1 MNEPRRR
8 LVLGVTGGVGCGKS
22 EVGRILERLGFAV
35 CDADRLAHDVITPG
49 GEAYDAVVRRFGPPI
64 VGPDGAID
72 RAALARIVFGDAAA
86 LADLNALTHPP
97 TRRALR
103 RWLDGLLPECDAAA
117 LVPLL
122 FEAGWT
128 DGWTAVI
135 CVAARPDLVRERLLR
150 RGWSEEEIRRRIAAQ
165 WPLEEKIRLADHV
178 VWNNGTPTELEQ
190 NVMGILQRIREEEK

>member
-1 MNEPRRR
+1 MSGSERR

-22 EVGRILERLGFAV
+22 EVGRILERHGFAV
-35 CDADRLAHDVITPG
+35 CDADHLAHDAIAPG
-49 GEAYDAVVRRFGPPI
+49 GEAYAAVVRRFGPQI

-97 TRRALR
+97 ARRALR
-103 RWLDGLLPECDAAA
+103 RWLDGLPPDRDAAA

-128 DGWTAVI
+128 DSWTAVI
-135 CVAARPDLVRERLLR
+135 CVAARTEIVRERLFR

-165 WPLEEKIRLADHV
+165 WPLEEKIRRAGHV
-178 VWNNGTPTELEQ
+178 VWNNGTLTELEQ
-190 NVMGILQRIREEEK
+190 NVMGILQRIRQEEK